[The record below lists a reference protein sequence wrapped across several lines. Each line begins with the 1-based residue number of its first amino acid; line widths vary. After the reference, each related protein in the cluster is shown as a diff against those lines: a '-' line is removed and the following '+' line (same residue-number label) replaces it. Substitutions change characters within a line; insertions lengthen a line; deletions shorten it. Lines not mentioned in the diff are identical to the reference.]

1 MSLIARVLEGVQV
14 EWKELG
20 ELIQFINAKPH
31 EKLVDPNGDMA
42 LMTSRFI
49 STEGKSARY
58 IKSENVLTP
67 ALKNDVAMV
76 MSDLP
81 NGRALA
87 KTFFVEENSR
97 YAANQRVCLLRVKAP
112 EEYCAKFLHLV
123 VNRNQQ
129 LLAYDNGMD
138 QTHLK
143 KDWILKIRVPV
154 PCPNN
159 PKKSLEIQK
168 KIVAIIDKL
177 TEHTTALSEA
187 LSEELK
193 ARKQQYEHYREQL
206 FCFDDNIIQHL
217 PLGDEKVGEF
227 QRGKRFVKTDLIS
240 EGVSAIHYGEMY
252 THYGPW
258 ASEAISFV
266 SEKMVK
272 DKNLRVATKG
282 DVVIVAAG
290 ETIEDIGKG
299 TAWMGEDGVVIHDA
313 CFTYKTVLNPKFVA
327 YFTRTKQ
334 FHNQIKKHISSG
346 KISAINSKGIGK
358 ALIPVPPVKEQERIV
373 SILDKFDTLSN
384 SISEALPKEIEL
396 RKKQY
401 EYYRQLLLTFPK
413 DN

>member
-138 QTHLK
+138 QTNLK
-143 KDWILKIRVPV
+143 NGWIFKR
-154 PCPNN
+154 
-159 PKKSLEIQK
+159 
-168 KIVAIIDKL
+168 KL
-177 TEHTTALSEA
+177 LQLSISCQSI
-187 LSEELK
+187 L
-193 ARKQQYEHYREQL
+193 Q
-206 FCFDDNIIQHL
+206 CFQ
-217 PLGDEKVGEF
+217 
-227 QRGKRFVKTDLIS
+227 KRFR
-240 EGVSAIHYGEMY
+240 
-252 THYGPW
+252 
-258 ASEAISFV
+258 
-266 SEKMVK
+266 
-272 DKNLRVATKG
+272 KNLKHVNSRMS
-282 DVVIVAAG
+282 I
-290 ETIEDIGKG
+290 IESN
-299 TAWMGEDGVVIHDA
+299 
-313 CFTYKTVLNPKFVA
+313 CF
-327 YFTRTKQ
+327 
-334 FHNQIKKHISSG
+334 
-346 KISAINSKGIGK
+346 
-358 ALIPVPPVKEQERIV
+358 
-373 SILDKFDTLSN
+373 
-384 SISEALPKEIEL
+384 
-396 RKKQY
+396 
-401 EYYRQLLLTFPK
+401 
-413 DN
+413 